1 MAVSIDSVY
10 QQVLAIANRE
20 QRGYITPQEFNL
32 FAKKAQFDIFNS
44 YFSDIR
50 EGSMQPNLDIDLGEK
65 SSIINDKIGPFK
77 IYKGAVEAGT
87 DTSNTWEFKLPDDLY
102 HLGNVYYTPPN
113 AHRVVSLVST
123 EDFHNSQ
130 FNYKTKPRV
139 SDPVYTRAGTHE
151 GSNISSHIRLYP
163 QNNWTSSTSLPHFS
177 ISTVEVDYIK
187 KPSDCNWG
195 YVVVQEKA
203 LYNANT
209 SVNFELHASEE
220 TSLVNKILELAG
232 ISMNKP
238 TLAELALRNE
248 QINETEKNK

>member
-44 YFSDIR
+44 YFGDIR
-50 EGSMQPNLDIDLGEK
+50 EGSIQPDLDIDIGEK

-77 IYKGAVEAGT
+77 IYKGAVLDGNHT
-87 DTSNTWEFKLPDDLY
+87 DTHEFKLPNDLY
-102 HLGNVYYTPPN
+102 YLGNVYYLSSPY
-113 AHRVVSLVST
+113 HKVVSEISN
-123 EDFHNSQ
+123 EDFHNAVN
-130 FNYKTKPRV
+130 NYKTRPTV
-139 SDPVYTRAGTHE
+139 SNPVYTRPGTRQ
-151 GSNISSHIRLYP
+151 GSTSSHIRVYP
-163 QNNWTSSTSLPHFS
+163 SNDWTPTSNLPAFS
-177 ISTVEVDYIK
+177 ITTIVVDYIK

-232 ISMNKP
+232 ISMKKP

-248 QINETEKNK
+248 QLNETDKNK